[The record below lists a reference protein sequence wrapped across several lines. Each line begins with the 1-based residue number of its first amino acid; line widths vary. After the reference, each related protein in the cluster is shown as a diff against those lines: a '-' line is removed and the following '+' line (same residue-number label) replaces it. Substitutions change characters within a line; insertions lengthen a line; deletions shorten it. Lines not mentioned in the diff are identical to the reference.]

1 MSKELGFDFAARGAL
16 PHTEKGT
23 TEQLCANSACV
34 QELLSAQQIATC
46 FDSPGES
53 TGGGRCLCSHP
64 PA

>member
-16 PHTEKGT
+16 PHMEKGT

-34 QELLSAQQIATC
+34 QELLSAHQIATC

-53 TGGGRCLCSHP
+53 TGGGR
-64 PA
+64 